1 MCRSALLMTLPK
13 ALQLIGLPGQDG
25 CTFPVVGNLLVAE
38 HVLLLLLFI
47 ELTGLAQLRA
57 PVFQLASLVFEMA
70 DLNFLIL
77 HLLFIQLLY
86 IQQVISR
93 NLVVFNLE
101 QGIKSRLTFAGCFEK
116 NRGEGALRN
125 TERVSE

>member
-1 MCRSALLMTLPK
+1 MTLTK
-13 ALQLIGLPGQDG
+13 ALQLIGLLGQDG
-25 CTFPVVGNLLVAE
+25 CTLPVVSDLFVPE
-38 HVLLLLLFI
+38 HVLLLLLLI
-47 ELTGLAQLRA
+47 EQACLTKLRA
-57 PVFQLASLVFEMA
+57 PVFQLASLVFEMT
-70 DLNFLIL
+70 DLNFLVL